1 MTVFELRSCVAEQ
14 WVPQI
19 GDPEVTGWVTVVSY
33 LLAALLSALVW
44 RRLADD
50 PVRIFWGVLVVLLA
64 LLAVNKQLDL
74 QTALTEAGRCLSQA
88 QGWYDNRRAVQI
100 GFIGSLL
107 IVLVMAMGIIMAVLR
122 DRLAQN
128 ALAVIGLTV
137 LLAFVMVR
145 AASIHRFDALFGT
158 DSFGV
163 SNNFLFENAGLVLIA
178 INALML
184 LRRPQ
189 GQDQI
194 RPG

>member
-1 MTVFELRSCVAEQ
+1 MTVFELRSCVAER

-19 GDPEVTGWVTVVSY
+19 GDPDVTGWVTVLAY
-33 LLAALLSALVW
+33 LLATLLSALVW
-44 RRLADD
+44 RRLAGE

-74 QTALTEAGRCLSQA
+74 QTALTETGRCLSQA

-145 AASIHRFDALFGT
+145 AASIHRFDALFGN

-178 INALML
+178 VNALML

>member
-1 MTVFELRSCVAEQ
+1 MTVFELRSCVAER

-19 GDPEVTGWVTVVSY
+19 GDPDVTGWVTVLAY
-33 LLAALLSALVW
+33 LLATLLSALVW

-74 QTALTEAGRCLSQA
+74 QTALTETGRCLSQA

-128 ALAVIGLTV
+128 GLAVIGLTV

-158 DSFGV
+158 ESLGV

-178 INALML
+178 VNALML
-184 LRRPQ
+184 LSRPQ